1 MGLNKGFTAIKGL
14 VAQQHPLVLLAIA
27 AVGIPAGMF
36 ILFMA
41 GVFLICIGSILI
53 DPMFWKLW
61 GAWFVSLF

>member
-1 MGLNKGFTAIKGL
+1 MAIKGL

-41 GVFLICIGSILI
+41 GVFLICIGSLLVQAE
-53 DPMFWKLW
+53 FWQLL
-61 GAWFVSLF
+61 GAWLWSLI